1 MSSVLKS
8 FAFCACFGLISIA
21 ALGQG
26 TTCSTDRENSKG
38 SPLACVTGAGVQIK
52 AATTPSTSTA
62 EPQSSSDV
70 LPLAPEQ
77 RPADRPVVIYQ
88 NGKLSITANNATLED
103 ILNIVGEKTGAVI
116 DIPGPATERV
126 VSQLGPGLPRDV
138 LASLLNGSHFNYVVV
153 GTETDESA
161 VSRVVLTA
169 KTEHA
174 DAPAGPPNGRPGFAM
189 SALPRPM
196 SQPRAAFEQA
206 LAQANQVMLQDQA
219 AQPVQTPD
227 IQQPPVA
234 SPSETPAPVNPA
246 SSGGEASAAPIGPT
260 GTETAAIDPSSA
272 NDGTQKSNGDRTPQ
286 QMLQDLYETRRQMM
300 QPQQA
305 PKPQQPAQ

>member
-8 FAFCACFGLISIA
+8 FTFCACFGLFSIT

-26 TTCSTDRENSKG
+26 TTCSTDGENSKG
-38 SPLACVTGAGVQIK
+38 SPIACVTGEGVQIK
-52 AATTPSTSTA
+52 AATTMT
-62 EPQSSSDV
+62 EPQSSDV
-70 LPLAPEQ
+70 SPLAPEQ
-77 RPADRPVVIYQ
+77 RPAMRPVVIYQ
-88 NGKLSITANNATLED
+88 NGKLTITANNATLED

-138 LASLLNGSHFNYVVV
+138 IASLLNGSHFNYVVV
-153 GTETDESA
+153 GTETDETA

-169 KTEHA
+169 KTDHA
-174 DAPAGPPNGRPGFAM
+174 DSPAGPANGRPGLAAA
-189 SALPRPM
+189 SLPHPLT
-196 SQPRAAFEQA
+196 QPRAALQQA
-206 LAQANQVMLQDQA
+206 LAQASQVMLQEQT
-219 AQPVQTPD
+219 AQQVQTPD
-227 IQQPPVA
+227 FQQPPVA
-234 SPSETPAPVNPA
+234 STSETPAPVNQA
-246 SSGGEASAAPIGPT
+246 SSGGESSAAPSGPT
-260 GTETAAIDPSSA
+260 GTETAAIDPASA

-300 QPQQA
+300 QQQA